1 MNNKKTIAQTY
12 IQQSMVTKGKGNDGE
27 YISYVHW
34 RNMLNKKINQQNIQN
49 LLQEEKTWQ
58 HVYIERIT

>member
-27 YISYVHW
+27 YISYIGELW
-34 RNMLNKKINQQNIQN
+34 YTKIEQ
-49 LLQEEKTWQ
+49 
-58 HVYIERIT
+58 IET

>member
-12 IQQSMVTKGKGNDGE
+12 IQQSMVTKGKGDDGE

-34 RNMLNKKINQQNIQN
+34 RIMV
-49 LLQEEKTWQ
+49 
-58 HVYIERIT
+58 H

>member
-49 LLQEEKTWQ
+49 LLQEEKT
-58 HVYIERIT
+58 